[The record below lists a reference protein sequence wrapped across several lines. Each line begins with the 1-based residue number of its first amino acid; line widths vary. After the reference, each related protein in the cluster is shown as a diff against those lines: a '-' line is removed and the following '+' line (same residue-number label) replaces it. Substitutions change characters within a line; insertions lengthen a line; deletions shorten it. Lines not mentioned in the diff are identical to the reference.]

1 MQQSKSAIAK
11 KKERD
16 FTIGK
21 EYMEIYKSVLDT
33 SGMSS
38 QTRKM
43 FENIKYGV
51 AQCF

>member
-1 MQQSKSAIAK
+1 MRSAKARPFGLLLYPFN
-11 KKERD
+11 E
-16 FTIGK
+16 T
-21 EYMEIYKSVLDT
+21 SVLDT

-43 FENIKYGV
+43 FDNIKYGV